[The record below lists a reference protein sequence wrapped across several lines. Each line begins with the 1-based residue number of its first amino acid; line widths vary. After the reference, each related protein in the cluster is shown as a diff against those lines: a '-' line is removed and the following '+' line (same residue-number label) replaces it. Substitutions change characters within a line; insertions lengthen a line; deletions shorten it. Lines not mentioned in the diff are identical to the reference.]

1 MPSATEQKI
10 LAFNPIGH
18 ALLKQRQRGRGGAA
32 MKRRLTLHKR
42 MSTHIQCTKKKN
54 KKNGG
59 EKKKN
64 PARRRDDS
72 PRLTCDTQSR
82 GRATR
87 RGKNTNASCQAG
99 GFIDP
104 RAPLRGRLRPGCCPL
119 QSLLHSYTPRAPCP
133 SSSFRSPALRMR
145 GLLIASDKRGSK
157 TRARPHVPSDSTAL
171 LIVRLRVFGVFL
183 RRRVLGQK
191 QK

>member
-1 MPSATEQKI
+1 MPSAAEQKI

-18 ALLKQRQRGRGGAA
+18 ALLKQRQRGRGGGGGDEEEAHI
-32 MKRRLTLHKR
+32 TQ
-42 MSTHIQCTKKKN
+42 THVDTHTMHKKKTGG
-54 KKNGG
+54 GG
-59 EKKKN
+59 EKKI
-64 PARRRDDS
+64 RHGS

-82 GRATR
+82 GRPTR
-87 RGKNTNASCQAG
+87 RGKNTNAPCQAG

-119 QSLLHSYTPRAPCP
+119 PSPLHSYAPPRPP
-133 SSSFRSPALRMR
+133 FTLPSSFRSPALRMR
-145 GLLIASDKRGSK
+145 GLLIASDERGSK

-171 LIVRLRVFGVFL
+171 LIVRLPVFRCFL

-191 QK
+191 QE